1 MSDNSSDAS
10 TNTPSVNDTTAAVSG
25 QMSGQ
30 PTGLVETTFAETIGL
45 SMHNAIT
52 SQQSSQMTT
61 AASVTNACARLLQT
75 GVPVRKAPAK
85 KEKKPQEPAAE
96 PEQAAPK
103 GENKPEDKPKKKF
116 NIMNFLKPKSKS
128 EDSTERTGDAN
139 ADSANGADSSTEA
152 KS

>member
-10 TNTPSVNDTTAAVSG
+10 TDAPSGNDTTAAVSG
-25 QMSGQ
+25 QLSGQ

-45 SMHNAIT
+45 SMHNAVT

-75 GVPVRKAPAK
+75 GIPVRKAPAK
-85 KEKKPQEPAAE
+85 KEKKPKEQAAE
-96 PEQAAPK
+96 PEQAAPPSDK
-103 GENKPEDKPKKKF
+103 NQDEKPKKKF

-128 EDSTERTGDAN
+128 EDSAERTEPTTGEA
-139 ADSANGADSSTEA
+139 GADSNDSTEA